1 MRFGIDI
8 DDAVHLTQ
16 IEDHTGPNRQRTP
29 HQTGPASERHHGDDF
44 RIGKFNDS
52 ANLLGGLWSYKAS
65 RAMQL
70 GPVVW
75 VNSPFTQGVPGKLV
89 QLRRIDGNP
98 LAPYDPGQFV
108 GNSIH
113 KDLQPKRS

>member
-1 MRFGIDI
+1 
-8 DDAVHLTQ
+8 
-16 IEDHTGPNRQRTP
+16 
-29 HQTGPASERHHGDDF
+29 
-44 RIGKFNDS
+44 
-52 ANLLGGLWSYKAS
+52 
-65 RAMQL
+65 MQL

-98 LAPYDPGQFV
+98 LAPYDPGQFA